1 MAQPELHD
9 SAKKDDRVIIHRI
22 LIVDDET
29 ENLDLLAAALRRG
42 NKIFKAT
49 SAEDALKIMEVEE
62 VHLVITDQRMPGMN
76 GTELLAVLQEKYPQ
90 VGRVLLTGFGD
101 MDVAVAAINKGKV
114 HRFAGKPWDPGDV
127 RHMVNEE
134 LERYD
139 LVIGNESL
147 TRDLLVKNAE
157 LQAMNERLE
166 AQKAATEKLA
176 DEYRQQRKLAVDMS
190 EKFAHANLD
199 LIKAQEEIK
208 LKNQKL
214 ESINRQLEQ
223 LSVTDGLTNFYN
235 HRHMLRILD
244 NEIGRARRYSL
255 YLSVMMIDL
264 DHFKEVNDAY
274 GHLFGDAVL
283 RMAADIIR
291 RSIRET
297 DSPTRYGGDEF
308 LVILPH
314 TGIDRATFLAKRI
327 HADLKGHVFHA
338 PNGEIVRQTASV
350 GIAYFPHPKADSR
363 DALINLVD
371 AAMYE
376 AKQHGRDRII
386 VVPA

>member
-1 MAQPELHD
+1 MQQPTR
-9 SAKKDDRVIIHRI
+9 KDDRPGAHRI
-22 LIVDDET
+22 LIVDDEV
-29 ENLDLLAAALRRG
+29 ENLDLLGAALRRG
-42 NKIFKAT
+42 NKVFKAS
-49 SAEDALKIMEVEE
+49 SAEVALKIMAVEE
-62 VHLVITDQRMPGMN
+62 VHLVITDQRMPGMS

-101 MDVAVAAINKGKV
+101 MDVAVDAINKGKV
-114 HRFAGKPWDPGDV
+114 HRFASKPWDPTDI
-127 RHMVNEE
+127 RHMVDEE

-139 LVIGNESL
+139 LVVGNERL
-147 TRDLLVKNAE
+147 TKDLLVKNAE
-157 LQAMNERLE
+157 LLAMNERLE
-166 AQKAATEKLA
+166 EQKTAIEKLA
-176 DEYRQQRKLAVDMS
+176 EEYRQQRKLAVEMS
-190 EKFAHANLD
+190 EKFARANLD

-244 NEIGRARRYSL
+244 NEIGRARRYNL
-255 YLSVMMIDL
+255 YLSLMMIDL
-264 DHFKEVNDAY
+264 DRFKEVNDTY

-283 RMAADIIR
+283 RIAADIIR

-338 PNGEIVRQTASV
+338 PGGEVVRQTASI
-350 GIAYFPHPKADSR
+350 GIAYFPHPKADNR

-371 AAMYE
+371 GAMYE